1 MKLLTKSK
9 YIAGLQCPKLLWVQ
23 YHDRDRIPEP
33 DAMAQ
38 HLFKEGD
45 KVGEMAKKLYP
56 TGIDI
61 DFGEF
66 KNNLAKS
73 KELLN
78 EGKPL
83 FEAGYIFNNCY
94 SRADVL
100 VPSGDAW
107 DIVEVKSSSHVKDVH
122 IHDVSFQRYCY
133 EGAGLKIGKCY
144 LMHMNKKYIRDG
156 EIEVDELFKLEDI
169 TSRVDEFSNGL
180 EDRIKS
186 MFDVINSPTDPRVD
200 IGAHCKKP
208 YACPLTECWD
218 HLPENNVF
226 DLYRGGASSLSL
238 YEDGVHAIKD
248 IPDNFKLT
256 DKQDIQRKCEQS
268 GSEFI
273 SRGDLKHFLKDLN
286 YPLYYLDFE
295 TFNTAIPMFD
305 GLNPHQQVPFQY
317 SLHIVR
323 EEGSNPEHHEFLY
336 KGSGDPRR
344 EFLDSLNSNIGET
357 GDILVYYAP
366 FEKNILKGLSTHFGE
381 DVRGITSRV
390 VDLLIPFRNFYYY
403 NPKQKG
409 SASIKKVLP
418 ALVGKDYYGLGIQDG
433 ASANT
438 EFMRVNY
445 LGGDGKDKVYSDLLE
460 YCELDTYAMVLIVD
474 KLLEKIG

>member
-9 YIAGLQCPKLLWVQ
+9 YIAGLQCPKFLWVQ

-38 HLFKEGD
+38 HLFSEGD
-45 KVGEMAKKLYP
+45 KVGELAKQLYP
-56 TGIDI
+56 GGIDI
-61 DFGEF
+61 DFGQF
-66 KNNLAKS
+66 KDNLTKS

-83 FEAGYIFNNCY
+83 FEAGYIFNKCY

-100 VPSGDAW
+100 VPNGDAW

-122 IHDVSFQRYCY
+122 VHDVSFQRYCY

-144 LMHMNKKYIRDG
+144 LMHMNKEYVRDG
-156 EIEVDELFKLEDI
+156 EIEVSKLFKLEDI
-169 TSRVDEFSNGL
+169 TSRVDEFSEGL

-186 MFDVINSPTDPRVD
+186 MFDIIDSPTDPRVD

-208 YACPLTECWD
+208 YACPLMECWD
-218 HLPENNVF
+218 HLPDNNVF
-226 DLYRGGASSLSL
+226 DLYKGGVKSTSL
-238 YEDGVHAIKD
+238 YEDGIHAIKD
-248 IPDNFKLT
+248 IPNSFELT
-256 DKQDIQRKCEQS
+256 DKQDIQRECEQS

-273 SRGDLKHFLKDLN
+273 SKGDLKHFLKDLQ

-305 GLNPHQQVPFQY
+305 GLTPHQQVPFQY
-317 SLHIVR
+317 SLHIAR
-323 EEGSNPEHHEFLY
+323 EEGGALEHHEFLY
-336 KGSGDPRR
+336 DGSGDPRR
-344 EFLDSLNSNIGET
+344 EFLDSLKKDM
-357 GDILVYYAP
+357 GDVGDVIVYYAP
-366 FEKNILKGLSTHFGE
+366 FEKNILNKLGKHFDE
-381 DVRGITSRV
+381 DVSSITSRV
-390 VDLLIPFRNFYYY
+390 VDLLIPFRNFHYYH
-403 NPKQKG
+403 PSQKG

-418 ALVGKDYYGLGIQDG
+418 ALTGKDYSELGIQDG

-438 EFMRVNY
+438 EFVRVNY
-445 LGGDGKDKVYSDLLE
+445 FGGEGKSKVYSDLLE
-460 YCELDTYAMVLIVD
+460 YCELDTLGMVWIVD
-474 KLLEKIG
+474 KLKEKVI